1 MKIFIN
7 IELKNENQ
15 LEELVKSCIEKIFQ
29 NLNIQVDFLHL
40 NFDYQYVKFRSN
52 LDEIEIIK
60 SFSNKNFIYAS
71 YFDLNSI
78 KAPTVIDKNS
88 FDELKQK
95 LNEDE
100 AKFIEDCYVNE
111 NEQFLLKVKIPEL
124 KFNIDQSLIN
134 NLFNIIKNDGFETYI
149 ERNMKNY
156 FILNKNLK
164 FQNHILRLVFASK
177 EIKIDNKIDNK
188 IEVSH
193 FPQTSIEAFLENF
206 QIDLREILNKSDEFK
221 KLSLDKDEKN
231 IKFHHE
237 KFCEEKLKIFVG
249 RDEQLHYII
258 DRIKDPTVS
267 YIIIYGESGS
277 GKTR

>member
-7 IELKNENQ
+7 IELKNENH

-29 NLNIQVDFLHL
+29 NLNIPVDFLHL
-40 NFDYQYVKFRSN
+40 NFDYQYVTFRSN

-71 YFDLNSI
+71 YFNINSI
-78 KAPTVIDKNS
+78 VAPTVIDKNS
-88 FDELKQK
+88 FDELKLK

-100 AKFIEDCYVNE
+100 AKFIEDCYIND
-111 NEQFLLKVKIPEL
+111 NEQFLLKFKIPEL
-124 KFNIDQSLIN
+124 NFIDQSLIN
-134 NLFNIIKNDGFETYI
+134 KLFNIIKNDGFETYI

-156 FILNKNLK
+156 FIFNKNLK

-177 EIKIDNKIDNK
+177 EIKIYNK
-188 IEVSH
+188 IELSH
-193 FPQTSIEAFLENF
+193 FPQTSIEAFLDNF
-206 QIDLREILNKSDEFK
+206 QIELLEILNKSDEIQ
-221 KLSLDKDEKN
+221 KLSLDKEEKN

-237 KFCEEKLKIFVG
+237 KFCEEKLNIFVG